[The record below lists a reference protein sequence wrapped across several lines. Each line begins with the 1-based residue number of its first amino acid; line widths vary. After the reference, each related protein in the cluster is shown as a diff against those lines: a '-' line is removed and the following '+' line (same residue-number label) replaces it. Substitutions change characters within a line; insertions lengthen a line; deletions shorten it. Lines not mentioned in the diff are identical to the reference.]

1 MPTSVPTPSTDPGAP
16 AVAGAPALAGDPAQA
31 HDVAETLR
39 ARGMRMTPQRER
51 VLRAVERL
59 GHATPDAVA
68 EAVDADDG
76 PPLSLSTVYRN
87 LEALERIGAVSHT
100 HLDHRAPSYHL
111 ATHANHLH
119 LVCLGCGAVSEA
131 PVAIADAFAR
141 AIVDG
146 AGFVVDVRHMAVHGW
161 CARCEGDEVATAGKE
176 IR

>member
-1 MPTSVPTPSTDPGAP
+1 MTAADPRTAPGSSGQGAGPGSPGTPPERAR
-16 AVAGAPALAGDPAQA
+16 
-31 HDVAETLR
+31 DVAEDLR

-51 VLRAVERL
+51 VLAAVGAL

-68 EAVDADDG
+68 EAIEADAG

-100 HLDHRAPSYHL
+100 HLEHRAPSYHL

-131 PVAIADAFAR
+131 SVRVAHTFAR
-141 AIVDG
+141 TLMDES
-146 AGFVVDVRHMAVHGW
+146 GFVVDVRHMAVHGW
-161 CARCEGDEVATAGKE
+161 CGACEKE
-176 IR
+176 ET